1 MISPG
6 IFFHFCEI
14 LIYWAV
20 RGDREEGGGYA
31 PYLRNSKA
39 YYHEF
44 SYTCVNWWYLQAL
57 FLVFWNFCV
66 LGYYGVKGQ
75 KIAQN
80 EKVTITLF
88 MYHNSGTVKHMIMI
102 FGTLVL
108 NDDISRQ
115 FIHFFE
121 SFIFGAVRVIKG
133 QKIAQND
140 KNFCL
145 SCLISQERYIIWSSF
160 VVHNCKMIITSG
172 VFFIFSKVWFLGLLV
187 GSKGKRWSKMIKN
200 SVFCT
205 LYLSN
210 HTWYD
215 LDLW

>member
-1 MISPG
+1 MKFWFIG
-6 IFFHFCEI
+6 
-14 LIYWAV
+14 LLGGTG
-20 RGDREEGGGYA
+20 RKGGGGVYA

-115 FIHFFE
+115 YIHFFE

-140 KNFCL
+140 KNL
-145 SCLISQERYIIWSSF
+145 SVVLDISGTI
-160 VVHNCKMIITSG
+160 HHMIVICGTQ
-172 VFFIFSKVWFLGLLV
+172 L
-187 GSKGKRWSKMIKN
+187 
-200 SVFCT
+200 
-205 LYLSN
+205 
-210 HTWYD
+210 
-215 LDLW
+215 